1 MNPPDRY
8 GVIDLSTNEVV
19 EMFRNKANANLKYY
33 VLLKKGLYRI
43 IEMKYYEKGHKKD

>member
-1 MNPPDRY
+1 MNQPDRY

-19 EMFRNKANANLKYY
+19 EMFRNKATANLKYY
-33 VLLKKGLYRI
+33 VPLKKCLYKL